1 MLNKRREVA
10 QELANRLIAAE
21 YAIDAAL
28 TAVADLSGYMPVARC
43 EAKLSAVI
51 GNGAL
56 ESTAETFSSLVRAR
70 RNIIDTHHHLAEAKD
85 QIGLRAFALG
95 GLDLKAEH
103 TNGGL
108 SIVKSDAA

>member
-28 TAVADLSGYMPVARC
+28 TAIADLSGYMPVARC

-56 ESTAETFSSLVRAR
+56 ESAAETFSSLVRAR

-95 GLDLKAEH
+95 GLDLKAEV
-103 TNGGL
+103 NPGGL